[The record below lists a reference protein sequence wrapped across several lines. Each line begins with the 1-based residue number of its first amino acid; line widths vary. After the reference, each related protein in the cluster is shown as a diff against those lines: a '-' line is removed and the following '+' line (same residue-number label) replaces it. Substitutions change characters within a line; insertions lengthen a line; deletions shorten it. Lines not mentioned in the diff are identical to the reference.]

1 VDKDF
6 YFQYAAVED
15 QHWWFVGRRRII
27 DRVIRQLKLSN
38 DPQILEAG
46 CGTGGNLKMLSRH
59 GQVSAMEL
67 ETTACEFANQRQ
79 VTLVKQ
85 GSLPDQI
92 PFATEYDLI
101 LILDVIEHLDDDLAA
116 LKALKSR
123 LKPGGWLLV
132 TVPAYQFLWSQH
144 DEINHHKRRYTVKQ
158 LRQVVR
164 QSGYGIKYST
174 YFNSFLFPAVA
185 AVRLLQKL
193 FKIETKASISIDLNL
208 PAKPINQLLA
218 TLFASERHF
227 MGRIRLPFGVSALL
241 VAQTSPVP
249 ASGCES
255 LQEAQ
260 TSRESLQE
268 AQKNRE

>member
-15 QHWWFVGRRRII
+15 KHWWFVGRRRII
-27 DRVIRQLKLSN
+27 DRVIRQLKLTN
-38 DPQILEAG
+38 DAQILEAG

-67 ETTACEFANQRQ
+67 ETTACEFANLRQ

-92 PFATEYDLI
+92 PFTAKYDLI
-101 LILDVIEHLDDDLAA
+101 VILDVIEHLDDDLAA
-116 LKALKSR
+116 LEALKSR

-144 DEINHHKRRYTVKQ
+144 DEINHHKRRYTLTQ
-158 LRQVVR
+158 LCQVTRQG
-164 QSGYGIKYST
+164 GYKIKYST

-185 AVRLLQKL
+185 LVRLLQKL
-193 FKIETKASISIDLNL
+193 FKVETKASISSDLNL

-218 TLFASERHF
+218 TLFATERHF
-227 MGRIRLPFGVSALL
+227 MGRIRLPFGVSALV
-241 VAQTSPVP
+241 VA
-249 ASGCES
+249 E
-255 LQEAQ
+255 
-260 TSRESLQE
+260 
-268 AQKNRE
+268 KK